1 MVYTVK
7 FMFTFSQVWVTKES
21 IIRNIILQSETAGLD
36 VDMGAMKKNPR
47 YNVVSLR
54 ISDAEKETLT
64 EIARRMDRSISDVM
78 REAVGLVQM
87 QMGKRVSSR

>member
-1 MVYTVK
+1 
-7 FMFTFSQVWVTKES
+7 
-21 IIRNIILQSETAGLD
+21 LQNEIAGQD
-36 VDMGAMKKNPR
+36 IAMGTMKKPPR

-78 REAVGLVQM
+78 REAVELVQTE
-87 QMGKRVSSR
+87 MGKGIITR

>member
-1 MVYTVK
+1 
-7 FMFTFSQVWVTKES
+7 
-21 IIRNIILQSETAGLD
+21 LQNEIAGQD
-36 VDMGAMKKNPR
+36 IVMGTMKKTPR

-78 REAVGLVQM
+78 REAVELVQTE
-87 QMGKRVSSR
+87 MGKGIFTR

>member
-1 MVYTVK
+1 M
-7 FMFTFSQVWVTKES
+7 
-21 IIRNIILQSETAGLD
+21 
-36 VDMGAMKKNPR
+36 AMKKNPR

-78 REAVGLVQM
+78 REAVGLVQLR
-87 QMGKRVSSR
+87 MGKSVSSR